1 MKYAVKK
8 PKSLAVALKELEP
21 FVRNGKHLRTGKPF
35 KKFGDR
41 RSREMLANWLLCAA
55 VSAIDNRELTFTSDP
70 VGGDGIICDPAT
82 GETWPTEHV
91 MVPPLPQG
99 EAAVAEALIL
109 KAVESKRSKGDAA
122 YAVGKTLVVFLDA
135 GAGEWFSNRVV
146 RQLPAP
152 LLFAAVWVVGL
163 HDVEDGAYLYNVV
176 SLDKCH
182 RDTPVLRVQIDKS
195 FDTWS
200 VVRVQ

>member
-1 MKYAVKK
+1 MRSSRFLNARALPDLQVLFAGKYWCKLIGAQCPVHARSVWSNQGYGGVGVRPTVPCRRCGTGERSSTRRVQRTGRRERVHRAAQSRGIWRVKYAVKK

-35 KKFGDR
+35 KKFGDM

-99 EAAVAEALIL
+99 EAAVAEA
-109 KAVESKRSKGDAA
+109 
-122 YAVGKTLVVFLDA
+122 
-135 GAGEWFSNRVV
+135 
-146 RQLPAP
+146 
-152 LLFAAVWVVGL
+152 
-163 HDVEDGAYLYNVV
+163 
-176 SLDKCH
+176 
-182 RDTPVLRVQIDKS
+182 
-195 FDTWS
+195 
-200 VVRVQ
+200 